1 MFLIGHP
8 LSVIG
13 LGKEAILVEQVG
25 SISIYLPN
33 IMNVLALTRQ
43 CFFHMVA
50 KCLKQS
56 ALFAG
61 NGYMV
66 MAIVCWS

>member
-13 LGKEAILVEQVG
+13 WGRTM
-25 SISIYLPN
+25 YLPN
-33 IMNVLALTRQ
+33 IMNILALTRQ

-50 KCLKQS
+50 KCLNQS

-66 MAIVCWS
+66 MAIVYWS